1 MDKCNS
7 IKHDF
12 HETPNIYPNISNY
25 QQFRLNKI
33 NEIKDYFIAEI
44 RERELI
50 SKNLSKYIASLDYF
64 DKSLNV
70 LSILWGSISIASFPI
85 VIGEPAGIIGASCS
99 FTFSVTSD
107 LSKGF

>member
-12 HETPNIYPNISNY
+12 HGTANMYPNLNVNISNE

-33 NEIKDYFIAEI
+33 NEIKDYLLAEV

-50 SKNLSKYIASLDYF
+50 IKNISK
-64 DKSLNV
+64 
-70 LSILWGSISIASFPI
+70 
-85 VIGEPAGIIGASCS
+85 
-99 FTFSVTSD
+99 
-107 LSKGF
+107 